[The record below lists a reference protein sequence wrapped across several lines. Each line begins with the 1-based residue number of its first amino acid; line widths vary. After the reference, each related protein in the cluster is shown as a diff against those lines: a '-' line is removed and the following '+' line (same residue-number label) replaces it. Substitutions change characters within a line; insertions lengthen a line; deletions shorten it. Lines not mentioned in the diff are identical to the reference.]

1 MKTKRPKKTKCRAKN
16 AKRTIMTS
24 EKLRQFDEQ
33 HDFAVKNA
41 KCYF

>member
-1 MKTKRPKKTKCRAKN
+1 MKTKRPKKQNAEQKN
-16 AKRTIMTS
+16 AKRTKMTS